1 MSNNF
6 KHGSTVITVVP
17 CFLSNLDVYFMV
29 SCRPKMS
36 SLSSNSGAGTPNLQ
50 QRNQGSRKPI
60 ENPHLSCLVHSSLF
74 VDACRCHC
82 WANVASCGFQMAG
95 LLHLGDF
102 ARGRWSCLWCLTA
115 EKLFRDLHRMRI
127 DVSMSYLSYL
137 CGWMML
143 VYKDV
148 CIYIYI
154 VVACMHVNICINT
167 LNTLCVYQCLVWF
180 SKARGPPC
188 PQSQLSHPLADHSQP
203 PFPKRNGPACPV
215 CLRRNLESKCF
226 ELLNRPSG
234 PPLLC
239 HFPRRSAS
247 SSTPSPPWPRSTWA
261 FSTGWAHG
269 PKWHSPKRENVR
281 ERY

>member
-17 CFLSNLDVYFMV
+17 CFLSNLDVYFML

-60 ENPHLSCLVHSSLF
+60 ENPRLSCLVHSSLF

-82 WANVASCGFQMAG
+82 WANMASCGFQMAG

-148 CIYIYI
+148 CIYI
-154 VVACMHVNICINT
+154 
-167 LNTLCVYQCLVWF
+167 
-180 SKARGPPC
+180 
-188 PQSQLSHPLADHSQP
+188 
-203 PFPKRNGPACPV
+203 
-215 CLRRNLESKCF
+215 
-226 ELLNRPSG
+226 
-234 PPLLC
+234 
-239 HFPRRSAS
+239 
-247 SSTPSPPWPRSTWA
+247 
-261 FSTGWAHG
+261 
-269 PKWHSPKRENVR
+269 
-281 ERY
+281 